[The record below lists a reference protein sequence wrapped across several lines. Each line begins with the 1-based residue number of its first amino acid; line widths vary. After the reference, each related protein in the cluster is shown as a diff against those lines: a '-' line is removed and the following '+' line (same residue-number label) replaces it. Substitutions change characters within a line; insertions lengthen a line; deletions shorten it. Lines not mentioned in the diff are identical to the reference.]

1 MLCANLRP
9 LRIFCGEY
17 HLKHVP
23 EGNSSVLIAEDLTKS
38 VIPAVKER
46 DTSGVPTAYGGYQR
60 QYLDAVHVPPII
72 LATTTVENHH
82 LEGNGYQTTKTSLQN
97 TTF

>member
-1 MLCANLRP
+1 M
-9 LRIFCGEY
+9 
-17 HLKHVP
+17 P
-23 EGNSSVLIAEDLTKS
+23 EGNSSGQITEYLTKS

-72 LATTTVENHH
+72 LATTAVENHH
-82 LEGNGYQTTKTSLQN
+82 LEGNGYQTTKASLQN